1 MNKGVSGVWAGYSV
15 TNLGHKVTYCFP
27 SGRAPNYF
35 QSQFLV
41 TASLLDIGDFV
52 VYLVVYFF

>member
-1 MNKGVSGVWAGYSV
+1 MGWAGDSV
-15 TNLGHKVTYCFP
+15 TNLGHRETYRFP
-27 SGRAPNYF
+27 SGRAPIYF

-41 TASLLDIGDFV
+41 TASSLDIVDFI